1 MNGIV
6 LIGLGAVV
14 VAVIIFLILRKKD
27 KDTTTTDGGTGAGA
41 NTSTVKTQVKFK
53 QNNPT
58 YIATAMSS
66 NPSCSGRNVSADT
79 NGKNSQEVDCA
90 INVSTLE
97 TSFAR
102 TGDGKKLF
110 NGIETGSTA
119 SDMLQL
125 KYCCCS
131 NDTNPTTDLENK
143 KYRSYC

>member
-58 YIATAMSS
+58 YIATAMSL
-66 NPSCSGRNVSADT
+66 NPSCNGRNVIADT

-90 INVSTLE
+90 INVSKFENTLGGPL
-97 TSFAR
+97 FGNK
-102 TGDGKKLF
+102 TGPIDDDYQ
-110 NGIETGSTA
+110 N
-119 SDMLQL
+119 D
-125 KYCCCS
+125 YCCCNNTVPPNS
-131 NDTNPTTDLENK
+131 ADLENNN
-143 KYRSYC
+143 YRSYCKK

>member
-58 YIATAMSS
+58 YIATAMSL
-66 NPSCSGRNVSADT
+66 NPSCNGRNVIADT

-90 INVSTLE
+90 INVSKFENTLGGKPL
-97 TSFAR
+97 FGNK
-102 TGDGKKLF
+102 TGPIDDDYQ
-110 NGIETGSTA
+110 N
-119 SDMLQL
+119 D
-125 KYCCCS
+125 YCCCNNTVPPNS
-131 NDTNPTTDLENK
+131 ADLENNN
-143 KYRSYC
+143 YRSYCKK